1 MPAGRDEFW
10 ANLAALLPQL
20 IEHVDEAERLLAHLP
35 HLPHLH
41 SAEGGEASEAGE
53 HGPATY
59 QRILVIARQALGYL
73 TELTDGTRRVYPPHG
88 GIALRHSTGDCQVL
102 ILGQPSGDEVA
113 EFIADLRQFDQRLQ
127 ISAEL
132 CGLLLGLALRWSA
145 AGFAPPV
152 VLASLGEHVPQFLA
166 LGQALLQDQS

>member
-1 MPAGRDEFW
+1 MGTGRDEVW
-10 ANLAALLPQL
+10 ANLAALLTQL
-20 IEHVDEAERLLAHLP
+20 ARHLDQAERLLAHLP

-41 SAEGGEASEAGE
+41 TAEVDRAEE

-59 QRILVIARQALGYL
+59 QRVLAIARQALGYL
-73 TELTDGTRRVYPPHG
+73 TELTDGTRRVYAPRG
-88 GIALRHSTGDCQVL
+88 GIALRRSTGDCQVL
-102 ILGQPSGDEVA
+102 ILGQPSGDDAA

-127 ISAEL
+127 VSAEL

-152 VLASLGEHVPQFLA
+152 VLASLGEHLPQFLT
-166 LGQALLQDQS
+166 LGQALLQDEG